1 MDLYPLILE
10 STNLQQAAEINST
23 RNVKASDVN
32 FPNYKNYRII
42 ISNLCKMFWL
52 LSHKHYRILSLLIL
66 TEIMIMTSLINKLTY
81 TLRHKSYIKS
91 KMSIS
96 MDLYPLIL
104 ESTNLQQAAEI
115 NSTRNVKASDVNF
128 PLRDIQ

>member
-1 MDLYPLILE
+1 
-10 STNLQQAAEINST
+10 
-23 RNVKASDVN
+23 
-32 FPNYKNYRII
+32 
-42 ISNLCKMFWL
+42 MFWL

-66 TEIMIMTSLINKLTY
+66 TEIMIMTSLIN
-81 TLRHKSYIKS
+81 
-91 KMSIS
+91 S